1 MRAIPNRVE
10 TEPPGD
16 AVRQVN
22 EILGPPA
29 LAIVLVLCCGCWQ
42 KEPEVVAGRAPSPVA
57 KGGGAKAI
65 HAAADEREIKELFE
79 RYWTSLAMKKGEEA
93 AACVDRKTLDWF
105 EQVRQDALKL
115 SREDLQKKDLQR
127 RLIIL
132 QYRHEFD
139 RDTLARSTA
148 RELYARG
155 IAKGWLEK
163 FAKNKV
169 TLSYVGSNGQSAHAM
184 ISTAPD
190 LPAFFFEKDP
200 EGWRVNETRYH
211 DSVRQKL
218 QAAHAASGVNESE
231 FIKNVLIEI
240 SGRAADDRIFDG
252 PLDRVP
258 S

>member
-1 MRAIPNRVE
+1 
-10 TEPPGD
+10 
-16 AVRQVN
+16 VN
-22 EILGPPA
+22 EALGPLS
-29 LAIVLVLCCGCWQ
+29 LAIVLWLCCGCGQ
-42 KEPEVVAGRAPSPVA
+42 REPEVVAGRPANPLA

-79 RYWTSLAMKKGEEA
+79 RYWTSLATRKGDEA
-93 AACVDRKTLDWF
+93 AACVERKTLEWF

-115 SREDLQKKDLQR
+115 NKEDLLKKDLQR

-139 RDTLARSTA
+139 RDTLARSTG

-184 ISTAPD
+184 IPTAPD

-231 FIKNVLIEI
+231 FIKNVLTEI
-240 SGRAADDRIFDG
+240 SGRKAEDRIFDG
-252 PLDRVP
+252 PLDKVP